1 MKKVLVVDDEPSI
14 LTLLTFNLEK
24 EGYQVTTSE
33 NGKNGFEL
41 ALSNQYDFIILDV
54 MLPGMDG
61 LEITKALRRE
71 KIDTPILI
79 LTAKDE
85 QVDKII
91 GLEIGADDY
100 LTKPFNNKELSARV
114 EVQLRN
120 LNQSPTQNLL
130 VWKELSIDK
139 STRNVYL
146 NKNKIE
152 LTNKEYD
159 ILCLLMKTPEK
170 PISKQKIYEK
180 IQGLY
185 LGDDNTVN
193 VHVSNI
199 RKKLSTYTNRSYIK
213 TVWGIGFIIE

>member
-1 MKKVLVVDDEPSI
+1 MEYNALIIEDDIDIAHILS
-14 LTLLTFNLEK
+14 LTLTKMKIKTTIVYSGNEALEYLK
-24 EGYQVTTSE
+24 TH
-33 NGKNGFEL
+33 N
-41 ALSNQYDFIILDV
+41 YDLILLDL
-54 MLPGMDG
+54 MLPHIEGEELLTYIKKHLMSRIIVVSAKT
-61 LEITKALRRE
+61 EVEE
-71 KIDTPILI
+71 KVRL
-79 LTAKDE
+79 LNK
-85 QVDKII
+85 
-91 GLEIGADDY
+91 GADDY

-120 LNQSPTQNLL
+120 LNQSPRQNLL

-159 ILCLLMKTPEK
+159 ILCLLMKTPKK
-170 PISKQKIYEK
+170 PISKQKIYEE

-199 RKKLSTYTNRSYIK
+199 RKN
-213 TVWGIGFIIE
+213 

>member
-1 MKKVLVVDDEPSI
+1 MEYNALIIEDDIDIAHILS
-14 LTLLTFNLEK
+14 LTLTKMKIKTTIVYSGNEALEYLK
-24 EGYQVTTSE
+24 TH
-33 NGKNGFEL
+33 N
-41 ALSNQYDFIILDV
+41 YDLILLDL
-54 MLPGMDG
+54 MLPHIEGEELLTYIKKHLMSRIIVVSAKT
-61 LEITKALRRE
+61 EVEE
-71 KIDTPILI
+71 KVRL
-79 LTAKDE
+79 LNK
-85 QVDKII
+85 
-91 GLEIGADDY
+91 GADDY

-120 LNQSPTQNLL
+120 LNQSPPQNLL

-152 LTNKEYD
+152 LTNKEYN